1 MGDSN
6 MAKEIVKIKM
16 DEEFKEKALQSIED
30 TIEKVLTV
38 HNVELKPKEKRS
50 IKNFSLD
57 QLNVNVTNRINSK
70 TLWVFNIESSVPV
83 IVERSKDIPKFGGIL
98 PEGKNVGKFT
108 MNTNG
113 SWSLAKKSKK
123 GKGENAEEGLNKKDF
138 EKIVLKM
145 LLEDLETAAFYGT
158 LSYVEVP

>member
-1 MGDSN
+1 MT
-6 MAKEIVKIKM
+6 KEVVKVKM

-38 HNVELKPKEKRS
+38 HNVKLKPKDKRS

-83 IVERSKDIPKFGGIL
+83 IVERAKDIPKFGGIV

-113 SWSLAKKSKK
+113 SWALTKNSKK
-123 GKGENAEEGLNKKDF
+123 TKGADNEEGLNKKGF
-138 EKIVLKM
+138 ENTVLNM